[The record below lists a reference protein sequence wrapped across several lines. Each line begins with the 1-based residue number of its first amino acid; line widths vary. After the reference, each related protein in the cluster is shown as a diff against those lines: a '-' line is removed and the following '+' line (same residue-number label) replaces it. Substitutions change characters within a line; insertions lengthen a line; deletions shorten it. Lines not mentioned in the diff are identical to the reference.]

1 MNLASLGIVPSS
13 IGGRIQLGPTHSW
26 FRKFRANLHYL
37 RKPLVDILPLV
48 LVVLLILLIG
58 GHCFHD
64 RYQGDEIQ
72 RLSFARA
79 LFITYCLIF
88 MEHLVPFPED
98 DLVLQFFY
106 YLLPPLGLVVILDG
120 LVRFGYHILRREEHG
135 REWVSSMAKTYQ
147 DHVILCG
154 LGRVGRRVLEQLLV
168 LGEHV
173 VILEKNTNNVNV
185 AFARN
190 NNVPLM
196 FGNGR
201 EEGMFDSLNVAQAKS
216 IILATDDDLA
226 NLEMALD
233 ARLVQPGIR
242 VVMRMFDQELA
253 SKIRGAFDLQLAF
266 STAAQSAPLFATC
279 SSDQSIENAFYV
291 GDQLLVVANLEV
303 LPGSEFA
310 DQPIS
315 FVGGQENIFVLAHKR
330 SGHVAHFPD
339 SETILRV
346 HDHVT
351 VQTSVETLKTLHGRN
366 HSNQDQ

>member
-1 MNLASLGIVPSS
+1 M
-13 IGGRIQLGPTHSW
+13 HSW

-37 RKPLVDILPLV
+37 RKPLVDVLPLI
-48 LVVLLILLIG
+48 LIVLLILLLG

-64 RYQGDEIQ
+64 RYRGDEIEQ
-72 RLSFARA
+72 LSYARA

-98 DLVLQFFY
+98 DLLLQFFY

-135 REWVSSMAKTYQ
+135 TEWVSSMAQTYR

-154 LGRVGRRVLEQLLV
+154 LGRVGRRVLEQLLM

-173 VILEKNTNNVNV
+173 VVLEKNTDNINVSYAKKNGI
-185 AFARN
+185 
-190 NNVPLM
+190 PLL

-201 EEGMFDSLNVAQAKS
+201 EEGVFDDLNVAEAKS

-233 ARLVQPGIR
+233 ARLLKPNIR

-291 GDQLLVVANLEV
+291 GDQLLVVASLEV
-303 LPGSEFA
+303 CPGSEFLE
-310 DQPIS
+310 QSIS
-315 FVGGQENIFVLAHKR
+315 EVGRGEDVFVLAHKR
-330 SGHVAHFPD
+330 DDRVTHFP
-339 SETILRV
+339 SAETMLQLQDR
-346 HDHVT
+346 VT
-351 VQTSVETLKTLHGRN
+351 VQTSVETLKTLHVRN
-366 HSNQDQ
+366 DRPSDR